1 LIMHIKIK
9 TIEYIVV
16 KYLLE
21 GRKQN
26 IINNLKINYY

>member
-1 LIMHIKIK
+1 MHIKIK

-16 KYLLE
+16 KYQPE